1 MSKSAKLL
9 DVSFT
14 ENRIEL
20 YRSAIIDQLITIND
34 QNTDITLLYRY
45 YVCIQKCP

>member
-20 YRSAIIDQLITIND
+20 YRNVIIDQLIND
-34 QNTDITLLYRY
+34 QNTDIALLYRY